1 LRTTH
6 AVETALPRPIIRF
19 LAGHSVLQVALIPLI
34 AFVSVAL
41 ALVLV
46 ATDGNPFVGVL
57 LLGVLAIAV
66 ATVYRADWGFYIFL
80 FFVLFFDQY
89 DIPGFP
95 SFTTTVEYFL
105 NLNAIGWL
113 PQIEQGVVTPMEL
126 QLLFLGAVW
135 FLTCV
140 LRGSFDI
147 TPLPRMGTMVL
158 MYLAIIATMVKGLLG
173 GGSFVITLWETRA
186 LFYMGLMILFV
197 PQVIKTEEQV
207 RGVMWVAI
215 AGISFKAFQG
225 AWRYASLGFT
235 FGRWPNIYE
244 TLTNHEDPVFTIT
257 LWVLL
262 LGLVLFGVKERQRK
276 ALLWLMIP
284 LVLGYVAAQRRA
296 AYASLMA
303 TFAAYLVLLPGK
315 QRMRI
320 LKVVGVFAVFF
331 GLYLGVFWDSYSRLG
346 SVAQQFKATVTDE
359 PGIRGDK
366 DVKSTLYR
374 KIENYNLGQTFQR
387 EPFNG
392 IGFGKP
398 YDKVMTLWGSG
409 FALGDYVAHNQ
420 ILWVS
425 VQMGGGG
432 AFFFFLFFNTYVF
445 RGAMVFQKMT
455 NPYLKTVCAMCLV
468 AVFNQIVV
476 SYVDMQLTYYRNM
489 VYLGVLI
496 GLMPVLA
503 NLQEHNGTSPEE
515 ERAEA

>member
-1 LRTTH
+1 
-6 AVETALPRPIIRF
+6 
-19 LAGHSVLQVALIPLI
+19 
-34 AFVSVAL
+34 
-41 ALVLV
+41 
-46 ATDGNPFVGVL
+46 
-57 LLGVLAIAV
+57 
-66 ATVYRADWGFYIFL
+66 
-80 FFVLFFDQY
+80 
-89 DIPGFP
+89 
-95 SFTTTVEYFL
+95 
-105 NLNAIGWL
+105 
-113 PQIEQGVVTPMEL
+113 
-126 QLLFLGAVW
+126 
-135 FLTCV
+135 
-140 LRGSFDI
+140 
-147 TPLPRMGTMVL
+147 
-158 MYLAIIATMVKGLLG
+158 
-173 GGSFVITLWETRA
+173 
-186 LFYMGLMILFV
+186 
-197 PQVIKTEEQV
+197 
-207 RGVMWVAI
+207 
-215 AGISFKAFQG
+215 
-225 AWRYASLGFT
+225 
-235 FGRWPNIYE
+235 
-244 TLTNHEDPVFTIT
+244 
-257 LWVLL
+257 
-262 LGLVLFGVKERQRK
+262 
-276 ALLWLMIP
+276 
-284 LVLGYVAAQRRA
+284 
-296 AYASLMA
+296 
-303 TFAAYLVLLPGK
+303 
-315 QRMRI
+315 MRI

-420 ILWVS
+420 ILWVF